1 MRHFQIIPP
10 HYFAWSSNLLMTIYY
25 SLGEQCFTTDGS
37 ILNDSACFLHF
48 AIILASNVVIQRLKD
63 FRGRQLYQICIQYS
77 SLAHFGQDFHGENF
91 SKIQMI

>member
-25 SLGEQCFTTDGS
+25 SLDEQCFTTDGLL
-37 ILNDSACFLHF
+37 LNDSTFFLHF

-77 SLAHFGQDFHGENF
+77 SLAHFGQDSHGENF
-91 SKIQMI
+91 SEIQMI